1 MKKYILYN
9 MITLAVL
16 YIVGSMN
23 MEGRQ
28 ADIYGKWHIDRAVLK
43 SEMYTGTVLDGDYE
57 ENLYNPEDY
66 IGLELEYA
74 SDFFRIGD
82 QVYKNPR
89 YILSRITVYDWQR
102 GSKFCLPDLYRYI
115 EENGIEIKGYEDSET
130 WEELRRFDIDFG
142 EDVRYWDEK
151 NNKEYKFVPV
161 GTHCVLLND
170 DTMLLGIWGKILE
183 ATRVEDDRGKEYA
196 VETENP

>member
-1 MKKYILYN
+1 MKKYILCN
-9 MITLAVL
+9 MITLAVV

-23 MEGRQ
+23 MEGGQ
-28 ADIYGKWHIDRAVLK
+28 ADIYGKWRINRAVLK

-82 QVYKNPR
+82 QVYKNPE
-89 YILSRITVYDWQR
+89 YVLSEMTVQDWQR
-102 GSKFCLPDLYRYI
+102 GSKFFVPTLYQYI
-115 EENGIEIKGYEDSET
+115 KDEGIKLKNAENGVAGC
-130 WEELRRFDIDFG
+130 ELQCIDIDF
-142 EDVRYWDEK
+142 EEAVRYWDEK

-161 GTHCVLLND
+161 GTYCVLLND

-183 ATRVEDDRGKEYA
+183 ATRVEDEEEKS
-196 VETENP
+196 